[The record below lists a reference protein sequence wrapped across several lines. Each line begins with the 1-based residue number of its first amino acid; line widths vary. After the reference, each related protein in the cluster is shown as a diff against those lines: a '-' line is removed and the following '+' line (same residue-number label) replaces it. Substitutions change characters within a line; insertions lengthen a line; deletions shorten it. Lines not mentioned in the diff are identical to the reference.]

1 MASYPHKDRR
11 IELGSA
17 ARAYAGAAL
26 KTLAQIMSNDEA
38 SDSARVAAAKEILD
52 RGYGRAAQT
61 HALQAEGDVRVVIR
75 HLVDASR
82 VNGKD
87 LPRGVN
93 VSAPLVIEAK
103 AEAGDG

>member
-26 KTLAQIMSNDEA
+26 KTLAQIMGNEA
-38 SDSARVAAAKEILD
+38 APEAARIAAAKEILD

-75 HLVDASR
+75 HLVDAGR
-82 VNGKD
+82 VNGASGPGLKQ
-87 LPRGVN
+87 
-93 VSAPLVIEAK
+93 PLVIEAK
-103 AEAGDG
+103 AEPDGN